1 MTEYRL
7 RGMHIGPQ
15 NEVPIS
21 AKRHAEHARARQC
34 LVDAGD
40 FERRYELLKGNFLAF
55 EDFCAQWDMRST
67 VNSDYGYEL
76 WAGVILEA
84 DRHIMNLLSTGRT
97 YADQVVRDFKFFGD
111 EGHFATKATEL
122 LNAAHARS
130 FDYRF
135 TYELRNRAQHRALP
149 VDGIDPAIR
158 PKREHH
164 QMALFYTSKQR
175 IIEDRGT
182 FKLSVLDEAP
192 DKVDLRAVL
201 RGYMAE
207 MSGIHIALRAIVDA
221 ECAHSREVIERAKN
235 DYADAQEDDDTSGNR
250 AIGLASVAINDD
262 DIIEATPLLL
272 DWDDARV
279 KLAAKNRFPIKLKSG
294 DAA

>member
-15 NEVPIS
+15 IEVPIS
-21 AKRHAEHARARQC
+21 AERHAEHVRARQC

-55 EDFCAQWDMRST
+55 EDFCTQWDLRSS

-97 YADQVVRDFKFFGD
+97 YVDQVIRDFKIFGG
-111 EGHFATKATEL
+111 EGHFAAKATEL
-122 LNAAHARS
+122 LKAAHGRS

-135 TYELRNRAQHRALP
+135 IYELRNWVQHRALP

-158 PKREHH
+158 PKREHN

-182 FKLSVLDEAP
+182 FKPSVLEEAP

-207 MSGIHIALRAIVDA
+207 MSGIHIALRAIVNA
-221 ECAHSREVIERAKN
+221 ECAHSREVIERAKS
-235 DYADAQEDDDTSGNR
+235 DYVDAQEDDDTSGNR

-262 DIIEATPLLL
+262 DIIDAIPLLL